1 MVDSE
6 VRKYV
11 NEKNVEAVKSTL
23 TGLAYVVGFFE
34 TFKDSAEY
42 ARANL
47 GNIFDEDDGAE
58 FNKEKTLNNYKYVA
72 RLMLNNFSEKKYKAI
87 VEIGLDVFSEQAAE
101 YAADEKQEEKEL
113 PFGQALGNL
122 IKRAIK
128 RVIKQVKNHPVLT
141 VIVVIAIMGLIVYG
155 IAKWKWN
162 T

>member
-23 TGLAYVVGFFE
+23 TGLAYVVDFFE

-72 RLMLNNFSEKKYKAI
+72 RLMLDNFSEKKYKAV

-101 YAADEKQEEKEL
+101 YAADGKQEEKAF

-122 IKRAIK
+122 IKRA
-128 RVIKQVKNHPVLT
+128 VKWVRKHPVLT
-141 VIVVIAIMGLIVYG
+141 VAVVIAIIMGLIVYG
-155 IAKWKWN
+155 TAKWKWN